1 MNRFVIAALIVL
13 SVIPEG
19 LAQARKNGL
28 FLTGSVQSIRSECIN
43 GERVAAVG
51 VYFQFRNDS
60 GSAVVLYPPSMLF
73 DASVKYSD
81 STSAVDTFRHNPYLD
96 NPWGS
101 PTRDDYD
108 PRLSLTRKMDVDHPS
123 QAGLVTIEP
132 GGYYE
137 FRDMLWPKAGF
148 KIVFTPRKISRRQ
161 SGLNLDH
168 LIKACG
174 EGRTVVTPKHRAF
187 RVKYDLNQRKQTGA
201 TDLLKSLQGRWK
213 PFGDFILD
221 RNDDI
226 SYETEEI
233 TLMTK

>member
-13 SVIPEG
+13 SVIPAG
-19 LAQARKNGL
+19 LAQARKSGL
-28 FLTGSVQSIRSECIN
+28 VLTGSVQSIRSECIN

-60 GSAVVLYPPSMLF
+60 GAAVVLYPPSMLF

-81 STSAVDTFRHNPYLD
+81 STSAVDTYRYNAYLR

-101 PTRDDYD
+101 STRDGYD
-108 PRLSLTRKMDVDHPS
+108 PRLGLARTMDVDHPS
-123 QAGLVTIEP
+123 QAGMATIEP
-132 GGYYE
+132 GGYFE
-137 FRDMLWPKAGF
+137 FRDTLWPKAGF
-148 KIVFTPRKISRRQ
+148 KIVFTPRKISVRQ
-161 SGLNLDH
+161 GGLNLDRLH
-168 LIKACG
+168 KPCG
-174 EGRTVVTPKHRAF
+174 EGRTVVTPDHRAF

-201 TDLLKSLQGRWK
+201 TDLLKSLQARWK

-233 TLMTK
+233 SLVTN